1 MGPTWFQA
9 VVLSLIMVAAVI
21 VAWRSFGTSLSIL
34 GATTPGHVF
43 LVFFV
48 ASTAFGSIVLLIDG
62 DGSSGGAALAA
73 FGLVAFA
80 VGAAVTARV
89 LGVPEPLGPPSQ
101 AGRYSRPAVI
111 LLAPIGLAAYVS
123 IAVRSGIPFL
133 SNDAQGVRNA
143 YNGLIFDVFHWLVP
157 PA

>member
-1 MGPTWFQA
+1 MGPPWFQA

-101 AGRYSRPAVI
+101 VGRYSRPAVI
-111 LLAPIGLAAYVS
+111 LLAAIGLAAVEQARGQS
-123 IAVRSGIPFL
+123 APL
-133 SNDAQGVRNA
+133 QCA
-143 YNGLIFDVFHWLVP
+143 VP
-157 PA
+157 PACL